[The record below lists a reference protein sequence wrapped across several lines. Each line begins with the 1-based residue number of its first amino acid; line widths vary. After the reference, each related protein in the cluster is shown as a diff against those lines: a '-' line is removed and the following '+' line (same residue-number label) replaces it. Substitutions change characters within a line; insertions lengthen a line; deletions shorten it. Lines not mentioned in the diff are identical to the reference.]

1 MQAAEKRRQFL
12 TVINLILTALIL
24 IGVIIVAG
32 WLLMME
38 QRINELSAASGEMAI
53 QLTLQST
60 LDAYQEEISSDAPL
74 ENTPQPTEEIQEPTD
89 EETTL
94 APTATP
100 KPSEFTDAYF
110 SQIKLLPNPML
121 DELSESRYFRLPPL
135 SFQFP
140 EGWTYRYNTNGKLTV
155 IDSFGHETSMSI
167 MTSNSRKEFI
177 LNDIGRFDLL
187 ADGTLSWYPDTTP
200 RQGLGAGEYQLWLEI
215 GEYTSE
221 PIAITVDDAPMSRI
235 LEAVSMYR
243 TYDDLVED
251 RRYLSFASQQE
262 PMAMFGYMIQD
273 DGSIYIRVWRSH
285 DKFYYWVKGD
295 HVMHP
300 DLGILYNDMEDLLNE
315 EGSEIIPQIE
325 ITSN

>member
-1 MQAAEKRRQFL
+1 MQPAEKRRQFL

-60 LDAYQEEISSDAPL
+60 LEAYEEEIASEVPS
-74 ENTPQPTEEIQEPTD
+74 ENISQPAEEIQAPVE
-89 EETTL
+89 EET
-94 APTATP
+94 APASTATP
-100 KPSEFTDAYF
+100 KPNELTDAYF
-110 SQIKLLPNPML
+110 SQIELIPNPML

-140 EGWTYRYNTNGKLTV
+140 EGWTHRYNTKGELTV
-155 IDSFGHETSMSI
+155 IDSFGHETAMSI
-167 MTSNSRKEFI
+167 ISSNSRQEFI

-187 ADGTLSWYPDTTP
+187 TDGTLCWYPDTSP

-215 GEYTSE
+215 DDYNSE
-221 PIAITVDDAPMSRI
+221 PIAITLDDAPMARI

-315 EGSEIIPQIE
+315 GGSEIIPQIE
-325 ITSN
+325 FPTN